1 MSLSALLWFC
11 VALIEDYRRKEG
23 DAELIELARGGDHEA
38 FQVLVERHQA
48 WMLRFVSSL
57 VPSKADAE
65 ELAQNVFLRAFI
77 NLRKFR
83 GESSFRTW
91 LRTIA
96 VRQSFDFFRRQHP
109 DGDDDA
115 LTDLTSNQHDGVAA
129 LEAREAVRRALEH
142 VPYVYREILVLRYI
156 EDMELDEI
164 AAALDLGGS
173 ATRMRLSRAR
183 EYFRQAYS
191 SITY

>member
-1 MSLSALLWFC
+1 MSLSALLWVC
-11 VALIEDYRRKEG
+11 VAIIEDYRRKDG
-23 DAELIELARGGDHEA
+23 DADLIVLARGGDHDA

-48 WMLRFVSSL
+48 WMVRFVSSL
-57 VPSKADAE
+57 VSSRADAE
-65 ELAQNVFLRAFI
+65 ELAQNVFLRAFM
-77 NLRKFR
+77 NLSRFR

-96 VRQSFDFFRRQHP
+96 VRQAFDFFRRQHP
-109 DGDDDA
+109 EGTDDA
-115 LTDLTSNQHDGVAA
+115 LGELPSNQSDAIEA
-129 LEAREAVRRALEH
+129 LEAREVVLRALEH

-164 AAALDLGGS
+164 STALGLGGS

-183 EYFRQAYS
+183 EFFRQAYTA
-191 SITY
+191 IT

>member
-1 MSLSALLWFC
+1 MSLSALLWIC
-11 VALIEDYRRKEG
+11 VAIIDDYRRMEDDK
-23 DAELIELARGGDHEA
+23 ELIALAQRGDHDA
-38 FQVLVERHQA
+38 FQVLVERNQA

-57 VPSKADAE
+57 VSSRADAE
-65 ELAQNVFLRAFI
+65 ELSQNVFLRAFV
-77 NLRKFR
+77 NMSRFR

-96 VRQSFDFFRRQHP
+96 MRQVFDFFRRNRP
-109 DGDDDA
+109 EGTDDLIDE
-115 LTDLTSNQHDGVAA
+115 LPSNQSDGAES
-129 LEAREAVRRALEH
+129 LEARQVVLRALEH

-164 AAALDLGGS
+164 ASSLGLGGS

-183 EYFRQAYS
+183 EFFRQAYDT
-191 SITY
+191 IT

>member
-1 MSLSALLWFC
+1 MSLSALLWVC
-11 VALIEDYRRKEG
+11 VTIIDDYRRMEDDK
-23 DAELIELARGGDHEA
+23 ELIELAQRGDHDA
-38 FQVLVERHQA
+38 FQVLVERNQA

-57 VPSKADAE
+57 VASRADAE
-65 ELAQNVFLRAFI
+65 ELSQNVFLRAFI
-77 NLRKFR
+77 NMSRFR

-96 VRQSFDFFRRQHP
+96 MRQVFDFFRRNRP
-109 DGDDDA
+109 EGSDDFIDE
-115 LTDLTSNQHDGVAA
+115 LPSNQSDGIDS
-129 LEAREAVRRALEH
+129 LEARQVVLRALEH

-164 AAALDLGGS
+164 AASLGLGGS

-183 EYFRQAYS
+183 EFFRQAYDT
-191 SITY
+191 IT